1 MLPLIREHEDLVEG
15 DFAFYYP
22 HTDYRDR
29 YRPEGGPSRLTVRRL
44 LVLVDRLPPESA
56 FKSAIEDRPPVSEV
70 SAAVMDLWS
79 AWHNNAEHPRWS
91 ALKRAREKAEF
102 NELLEQERAEA
113 RAHNTIY
120 LQAQKAQQTN

>member
-1 MLPLIREHEDLVEG
+1 MEA
-15 DFAFYYP
+15 DFARYYP
-22 HTDYRDR
+22 GEDYRDR
-29 YRPEGGPSRLTVRRL
+29 YRPGGGVRRLTVRRL
-44 LVLVDRLPPESA
+44 LVLVSGLPPESS

-79 AWHNNAEHPRWS
+79 AWHNNTEHPRWS

-120 LQAQKAQQTN
+120 LQAQKAQQAN